1 MTGEPD
7 ISNKIHP
14 SAIVSGKAELGSN
27 ITIGPFSIIE
37 SDTKIGDG
45 TLVFS
50 HSVIK
55 SNTTIGKN
63 CKVFQG
69 AVLGE
74 IPQDLKFENEH
85 STLVVGNNSTI
96 REYATLNR
104 GTKERGETTIGNNVL
119 LMAYVHIGHDC
130 DVKDNSILANGVQ
143 LGGHVTIGINAT
155 IGGMTPIHQFCKVGD
170 YAFIGGGF
178 RVVQDVPPFIIAAG
192 EPLKFNGINSIGL
205 RRKEYSSEVRKQIK
219 AAYNLIYRS
228 ELNITQA
235 VEKIKKELPNIQEI
249 QNILQF
255 LEKSD
260 RGLIS

>member
-7 ISNKIHP
+7 IPNKIHQ
-14 SAIVSGKAELGSN
+14 SAIVSSKAELGSN
-27 ITIGPFSIIE
+27 IKIGPFSIIE
-37 SDTKIGDG
+37 SDTIIGDG
-45 TLVFS
+45 TTVFS

-55 SNTTIGKN
+55 SNTAIGNN
-63 CKVFQG
+63 CRVFQG

-74 IPQDLKFENEH
+74 IPQDLKYENEH

-104 GTKERGETTIGNNVL
+104 GTKECGETTIGNNVL

-143 LGGHVTIGINAT
+143 LGGHVTVGNNAT

-178 RVVQDVPPFIIAAG
+178 RAVQDVPPFIIAAG

-205 RRKEYSSEVRKQIK
+205 RRKGFISEVRKQIK
-219 AAYNLIYRS
+219 VAYNLIYRS

-235 VEKIKKELPNIQEI
+235 IEKIKNESPNIQEI

-255 LEKSD
+255 VEESD